1 MLSDRAATSMSKF
14 LSFMH
19 LPLRLNSTTHLRKVA
34 LTRIIFRF
42 NDFIHGLKNNLDWGS
57 VLSTLTA
64 LCITL
69 DELQL
74 VSFGFETP
82 FALASEILRRNVR
95 GLGGP
100 ATVIEGLQTEVVR
113 ICSCASWGDKR

>member
-1 MLSDRAATSMSKF
+1 
-14 LSFMH
+14 
-19 LPLRLNSTTHLRKVA
+19 
-34 LTRIIFRF
+34 
-42 NDFIHGLKNNLDWGS
+42 LKYNLDWGS
-57 VLSTLTA
+57 VLTTLTA
-64 LCITL
+64 LGITL

-100 ATVIEGLQTEVVR
+100 ATVIEGLQAEVVR
-113 ICSCASWGDKR
+113 IGSCAPRGDKR

>member
-1 MLSDRAATSMSKF
+1 MSKF

-19 LPLRLNSTTHLRKVA
+19 LPLRLNSTTELERIA
-34 LTRIIFRF
+34 LTCSIIRF

-64 LCITL
+64 LGIAL

-74 VSFGFETP
+74 VSFRFETP
-82 FALASEILRRNVR
+82 FALASEILRRNMR

-113 ICSCASWGDKR
+113 IGSCASRGDKR

>member
-1 MLSDRAATSMSKF
+1 LE
-14 LSFMH
+14 
-19 LPLRLNSTTHLRKVA
+19 
-34 LTRIIFRF
+34 
-42 NDFIHGLKNNLDWGS
+42 NNLDWRS

-64 LCITL
+64 LAITL

-100 ATVIEGLQTEVVR
+100 ATVVESLQT
-113 ICSCASWGDKR
+113 